1 MTTFLCWAPERGGT
15 LETASMIRHQPG
27 VLDTDIGFDDGDAA
41 EVFVSEKV
49 HAFDPLAED
58 ESVVVHVK
66 EVGSARPPSVW
77 RVTAVA
83 RSDLVAEPVKASS

>member
-1 MTTFLCWAPERGGT
+1 MITFLCWAPERGGT
-15 LETASMIRHQPG
+15 LETASTIRHREG
-27 VLDTDIGFDDGDAA
+27 ALDTDIVFDDGDAA
-41 EVFVSEKV
+41 EAFVSEKV

-66 EVGSARPPSVW
+66 EVGSVRPPSVW

-83 RSDLVAEPVKASS
+83 RIDLVAEPAKVSS